1 MERREALQKVAL
13 LLGGSVLGASAFLSG
28 CRSAESD
35 LGKESKFTPADI
47 AFLDEVAET
56 IIPTTTTPGA
66 KAAKVGAFM
75 ALMVTDC
82 YKASDQNIFR
92 EGMRKI
98 DIASQEKF
106 NKPFMQASPE
116 QRLELLNE
124 IDKEMK
130 DESARQKRERDRK
143 VNVQKEVEAK
153 EEQKQNATQENE
165 KSSLEKAQ
173 DKSKNAPPKHYF
185 RMIKELTLL
194 GYFTSE
200 IGQTQAL
207 RFNMVP
213 GRYEGCVPY
222 KKGDKAWA

>member
-13 LLGGSVLGASAFLSG
+13 LLGGTVLGASAFLS
-28 CRSAESD
+28 CNTSESN
-35 LGKESKFTPADI
+35 LGKESKFTATDI

-56 IIPTTTTPGA
+56 ILPTTNTPGA
-66 KAAKVGAFM
+66 KAAQVGAFM

-82 YKASDQNIFR
+82 YTERDQKIFR
-92 EGMRKI
+92 EGMRNI
-98 DIASQEKF
+98 DNASHKKF
-106 NKPFMQASPE
+106 SKSFMEITPE
-116 QRLELLNE
+116 QRLQLLNE

-130 DESARQKRERDRK
+130 SETEKQKQEREKK
-143 VNVQKEVEAK
+143 VNVQKE
-153 EEQKQNATQENE
+153 EEQKEERSQNSTQETE
-165 KSSLEKAQ
+165 KSTLEKAQ

-213 GRYEGCVPY
+213 GRYDGCVPY
-222 KKGDKAWA
+222 TKGEKAWA